1 MATKEQ
7 IKRVILDLSG
17 DPSVGE
23 IFDLVDR
30 WADAIVKLDST
41 DTGESQAGAQASNR
55 ETRITKPTETR

>member
-23 IFDLVDR
+23 IYDLVDK
-30 WADAIVKLDST
+30 WADAIVKLDVT
-41 DTGESQAGAQASNR
+41 DEGEFLAGVTPIR